1 MDATRELI
9 AEIEAYCRRGGLA
22 ESTFGR
28 QAVNEGKF
36 VGRLRKGGGVTTK
49 TMARV
54 RDFMGQRSLDGGQAP
69 EGEAASGEAAS
80 GETATGATTA
90 GGEGSA
96 RAAEAAGRPATAT
109 ADKRSGAFRF
119 YDNRQKYLLFVNTC
133 SEKWV
138 VAERVGMELARITPR
153 PPGLSVFD
161 AGMGDGTV
169 LMRVMRRMH
178 RRFPTTPFLVVGK
191 EVSLEDVRL
200 SLAKMSDRFFEHP
213 AMVLVV
219 TNLYYMESP
228 WLMPRSL
235 EAAASLNWQV
245 VRLAGSTTHEFDE
258 QIAALQPVLD
268 EGWPARASERTGNPL
283 YTRPS
288 VLVIYREDHELL
300 LDSLIPRPGQTRG
313 EYDLILASQPY
324 RARMPIAFKAER
336 VLSPLARALAPGG
349 RMIVIHSHGNDPGL
363 EIIQR
368 VWPGENPFQASR
380 HEVLAALTKAL
391 GRRQRDLNFNAYS
404 DKRSIFRYHMHTLP
418 SEISGSIGTS
428 TLLAAWNAA
437 VYVGQIE
444 DTRLDEVIGSRDYL
458 DATSS
463 VLQKHGG
470 LWFLDESFV
479 VSRKRS

>member
-1 MDATRELI
+1 MDATQTLI
-9 AEIEAYCRRGGLA
+9 ADIEEYCRRGGLA

-28 QAVNEGKF
+28 QAVNDGKF
-36 VGRLRKGGGVTTK
+36 VSRIRNGGGVTMK
-49 TMARV
+49 TVARV
-54 RDFMGQRSLDGGQAP
+54 RAFMREAPARAEQSLDGEPAIPAGAAAP
-69 EGEAASGEAAS
+69 AR
-80 GETATGATTA
+80 
-90 GGEGSA
+90 EGSP
-96 RAAEAAGRPATAT
+96 AAEQTAAGPQ

-119 YDNRQKYLLFVNTC
+119 YDNRQKYLLFVTTC

-138 VAERVGMELARITPR
+138 IAERVGMELARLTPR
-153 PPGLSVFD
+153 PPGLRVFD

-169 LMRVMRRMH
+169 LTRLMRRMH
-178 RRFPTTPFLVVGK
+178 GRFPTTPFLVVGK
-191 EVSLEDVRL
+191 EISLEDVRL
-200 SLAKMSDRFFEHP
+200 SLVRMSDRFFEHP

-219 TNLYYMESP
+219 TNLYYTESP

-235 EAAASLNWQV
+235 EVAASLNWQV

-268 EGWPARASERTGNPL
+268 DGWQVRASEKTGNPL
-283 YTRPS
+283 YARPS

-368 VWPGENPFQASR
+368 VWPGENPFQTNR
-380 HEVLAALTKAL
+380 HEILAALKKSL
-391 GRRQRDLNFNAYS
+391 GRQQRDLNFNAYS

-418 SEISGSIGTS
+418 SEVGASIGTS

-444 DTRLDEVIGSRDYL
+444 DARLDEVIGSRDYL